1 MPNSKAGII
10 EPIDKCRQ
18 RNTQT
23 VYRNALSETVIKRAG
38 NGKTG
43 SPLGGQ
49 TLRMLPKRCT
59 SRLNRYPICGGKI
72 MPTLEWIG
80 KDKVVNH
87 HQEVPYRVLER
98 QYSYD
103 EAGQH
108 AELSLIHI

>member
-43 SPLGGQ
+43 SPLGG
-49 TLRMLPKRCT
+49 TAFE
-59 SRLNRYPICGGKI
+59 N
-72 MPTLEWIG
+72 
-80 KDKVVNH
+80 
-87 HQEVPYRVLER
+87 
-98 QYSYD
+98 
-103 EAGQH
+103 A
-108 AELSLIHI
+108 A